1 MNQQNLF
8 MIKERLEEYP
18 DKLKVYLKQC
28 FNWNIKM
35 KFIQLKEQNII

>member
-1 MNQQNLF
+1 MKDFKMKIKIFASMNQQNLF

-28 FNWNIKM
+28 FN
-35 KFIQLKEQNII
+35 